1 VGQGTLELINGGQ
14 LSENPNSPAAPRL
27 EVFVGEGFG
36 SQGFVNLRGNGSLLR
51 SNRLVIGGAG
61 FGQMSMTT
69 RARTTTVSEA
79 IIGELGTGNDI
90 GVGFVS
96 VDGQLTRWTI
106 GSTAGSGG
114 SPGLLVVGA
123 GGRGG
128 LNITNQGEVRVT
140 DDSGLGGSVIIGQ
153 FANSIGE
160 VNVSGQFSQLWSF
173 GTITVGGLG
182 RGILRAS
189 DGGLVRANQDI
200 NIGVD
205 GVLEI
210 SGGSVVTPIT
220 PANRGIYN
228 SGVIQTNTGRVGQID
243 SRVFNQVTGEI
254 RAAGTADRVRE
265 RLIFTRQV
273 TNDGLITSIG
283 GEMEFTGGVIN
294 NGMIAGRDAIYRFR
308 DPFTNSGAMNFSVGV
323 SDVYGSVTNNG
334 VLGVAHNTDVTFYD
348 PVVNNGNLTVLPG
361 GAAIFLDG
369 LTLAASSALSLQL
382 NQVASI
388 EEIGQLQIVGSAT
401 LGGALSLV
409 TFGGLN
415 PQPGDS
421 WQIISGTNVTGTF
434 SSVQFPPAPGNN
446 WSLDYTPNS
455 VVLQYVAAPAF
466 SGDFNGDNI
475 VDGADLAIWEA
486 TFGMTVPP
494 PVPNGDANGDGIVD
508 GADLLIWQKQL
519 GTSGGAAPA
528 AGAVPEPASWALVL
542 MAAAAG
548 LRRRG
553 RNA

>member
-1 VGQGTLELINGGQ
+1 
-14 LSENPNSPAAPRL
+14 
-27 EVFVGEGFG
+27 
-36 SQGFVNLRGNGSLLR
+36 
-51 SNRLVIGGAG
+51 
-61 FGQMSMTT
+61 
-69 RARTTTVSEA
+69 
-79 IIGELGTGNDI
+79 
-90 GVGFVS
+90 
-96 VDGQLTRWTI
+96 
-106 GSTAGSGG
+106 
-114 SPGLLVVGA
+114 VVGA

-388 EEIGQLQIVGSAT
+388 E
-401 LGGALSLV
+401 
-409 TFGGLN
+409 
-415 PQPGDS
+415 
-421 WQIISGTNVTGTF
+421 
-434 SSVQFPPAPGNN
+434 
-446 WSLDYTPNS
+446 
-455 VVLQYVAAPAF
+455 
-466 SGDFNGDNI
+466 
-475 VDGADLAIWEA
+475 
-486 TFGMTVPP
+486 
-494 PVPNGDANGDGIVD
+494 
-508 GADLLIWQKQL
+508 
-519 GTSGGAAPA
+519 
-528 AGAVPEPASWALVL
+528 
-542 MAAAAG
+542 
-548 LRRRG
+548 
-553 RNA
+553 